1 MADNQAES
9 SNSQSINTQAPSNT
23 QAFTNT
29 VQADPPTDA
38 PVQQHQLQSLEQRI
52 EQRFE
57 QVLQSLTTLRES
69 RRSSRHQSR
78 SNSPTHGTAP
88 VPALPTVQPPLVTT
102 AAPLASKPQFRPRD
116 GGYLAPNPD
125 VMPVEPKDPHNVYH
139 NVFSFV
145 HRVRVKAKTMDA
157 N

>member
-9 SNSQSINTQAPSNT
+9 SNSQS
-23 QAFTNT
+23 
-29 VQADPPTDA
+29 ADPPTDA

-102 AAPLASKPQFRPRD
+102 AAPVASKPQFRPRD
-116 GGYLAPNPD
+116 VGYFDPNPD
-125 VMPVEPKDPHNVYH
+125 VMPVETKDTYNVYH

-145 HRVRVKAKTMDA
+145 QRVRVKAKTMDA
-157 N
+157 NVLRDNLDACLL